1 MMLDPRDRPA
11 MQVKE
16 AAQILGISEVTAYE
30 AAKRYL
36 ATEGRE
42 GLPVI
47 RIGARRLIVPTEL
60 LQGLLGLDVDIRCG
74 VTRIRRP

>member
-1 MMLDPRDRPA
+1 

-74 VTRIRRP
+74 VTPIRRP